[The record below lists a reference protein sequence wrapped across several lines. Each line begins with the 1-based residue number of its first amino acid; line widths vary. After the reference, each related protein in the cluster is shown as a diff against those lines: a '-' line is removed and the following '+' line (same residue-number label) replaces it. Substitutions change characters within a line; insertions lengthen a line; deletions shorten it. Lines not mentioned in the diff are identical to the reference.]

1 MLFLHDLPDWMMAL
15 SIVATVVALC
25 YAGYFAF
32 HRVYRPW
39 FPGLACF
46 AFVAGLAA
54 CSGAVRPTPPPELPA
69 LTRESASNFAR
80 ITLAC
85 VSKEYPNSPQYVLNA
100 EGDVQ
105 PPQQVHP
112 AFYGCY
118 DWHSSVHGHWMLARL
133 FRLFPDLPERE
144 RIVSALDANLTAKNV
159 LTEAAYFR
167 RPGTQAFER
176 MYGWAWILKLAEEL
190 HLSSAP
196 EAKRW
201 KENLQPLADALV
213 QRYLDFLPKQT
224 YAIRTGLHPNTAFG
238 LAFALDYANTVGHTA
253 LKQLLVARSLD
264 YFGGDTDYPAKLEPN
279 GSDFLSPALAEAD
292 LMRRVL
298 APARFAEWFH
308 NYLPRLN
315 RGEPKN
321 LLEIAVVTD
330 RSDPQLGHLDG
341 LNLSRAWCMRH
352 VAAALP
358 EGDDARAVLAAA
370 GATHALD
377 ALQHVATGHYEGEH
391 WLASFAV
398 YLLTEK
404 P

>member
-1 MLFLHDLPDWMMAL
+1 MVGVMKRLLGLVL
-15 SIVATVVALC
+15 SMSGISS
-25 YAGYFAF
+25 AGCA
-32 HRVYRPW
+32 RNAPLEPAR
-39 FPGLACF
+39 
-46 AFVAGLAA
+46 
-54 CSGAVRPTPPPELPA
+54 ELPA
-69 LTRESASNFAR
+69 LTIESASNFAR
-80 ITLAC
+80 ITLTC
-85 VSKEYPNSPQYVLNA
+85 VSKEYPNSPGYILN
-100 EGDVQ
+100 GPDDVQ
-105 PPQQVHP
+105 APAKVHP

-133 FRLFPDLPERE
+133 LRLFPALPERDA
-144 RIVSALDANLTAKNV
+144 IVKALDANLTAENI
-159 LTEAAYFR
+159 LTEAAYFK

-176 MYGWAWILKLAEEL
+176 TYGWAWTLKLAEEL
-190 HLSSAP
+190 HLSTSP

-201 KENLQPLADALV
+201 AEHLRPLADALV

-238 LAFALDYANTVGHTA
+238 LAFALDYANTSGNAA
-253 LKQLLVARSLD
+253 LKELLVARSLD
-264 YFGGDTDYPAKLEPN
+264 YFSRDIDYPAKLEPN
-279 GSDFLSPALAEAD
+279 GSDFLSPALVEAD

-298 APARFAEWFH
+298 APPQFAEWFH
-308 NYLPRLN
+308 KYLPQTSS
-315 RGEPKN
+315 GEPKN

-352 VAAALP
+352 IAAALP
-358 EGDDARAVLAAA
+358 ENDRARATLASA
-370 GATHALD
+370 GYTHAAD

-398 YLLTEK
+398 YLLTEL

>member
-1 MLFLHDLPDWMMAL
+1 VCACRTRRAIAIAL
-15 SIVATVVALC
+15 SVLTLARCASTDRSPTVVQL
-25 YAGYFAF
+25 
-32 HRVYRPW
+32 
-39 FPGLACF
+39 
-46 AFVAGLAA
+46 
-54 CSGAVRPTPPPELPA
+54 PP
-69 LTRESASNFAR
+69 LTIESASNFAR

-85 VSKEYPNSPQYVLNA
+85 VRKEYPNSPAYVLNA
-100 EGDVQ
+100 AVDVQ
-105 PPQQVHP
+105 VPSTVHP

-133 FRLFPDLPERE
+133 IRLFPALPEKTQ
-144 RIVSALDANLTAKNV
+144 ILSALDANLTAEHIQV
-159 LTEAAYFR
+159 EAAYFR

-176 MYGWAWILKLAEEL
+176 MYGWAWTLKLAEEL
-190 HLSSAP
+190 HRSTSP
-196 EAKRW
+196 DAKRW
-201 KENLQPLADALV
+201 EQHLQPLTDALV

-238 LAFALDYANTVGHTA
+238 LAFALDYANTVGHAA
-253 LKQLLVARSLD
+253 LKEMLVRRSLD
-264 YFGGDTDYPAKLEPN
+264 YFGNDLDYPAKLEPN
-279 GSDFLSPALAEAD
+279 GSDFLSPTLMEAD

-298 APARFAEWFH
+298 PPEKFAQWFRS
-308 NYLPRLN
+308 YLPDLA

-352 VAAALP
+352 IAAALP
-358 EGDDARAVLAAA
+358 ERDRARAVLAAA
-370 GATHALD
+370 GSAHAAD

-398 YLLTEK
+398 YLLTE
-404 P
+404 